1 MYLCYNYLG
10 DFKMKKFFTYLS
22 GCVYSS
28 KECLK
33 TWKMPKRYP
42 FIILIITFFM
52 LLAPLQF
59 DVLNT
64 SKDDLINMS
73 YNINEAF
80 KDLSIELKDK
90 NIEVEIKDN
99 KLECSEIYETFIL
112 DYDIK
117 IGKEIKEL
125 PKVNT
130 NLKEKTDNF
139 IYFTDNYF
147 YLRYVERDQN
157 NIEINTN
164 IISGNYT
171 MSNSFTFN
179 DIYEVRED
187 ENKVYNIVG
196 TYLKG
201 IYVSNWSTDSVIYG
215 LIYEMINL
223 IYMLLGAFILYLF
236 NSKGN
241 RDYKLSYVQCFFTL
255 MGSLIF
261 PSLFATILGFINIEL
276 FTLSYIILLLI
287 RLFMMCSIQLNG
299 NRKYN
304 QLEKEIKD
312 EDFKLEFK

>member
-1 MYLCYNYLG
+1 
-10 DFKMKKFFTYLS
+10 MKKFFTYLS

-42 FIILIITFFM
+42 FIILILTFFM

-64 SKDDLINMS
+64 SKEELINMS
-73 YNINEAF
+73 YKIDEVF
-80 KDLSIELKDK
+80 KELSIELKD
-90 NIEVEIKDN
+90 N
-99 KLECSEIYETFIL
+99 KLEYSESYETIIL

-117 IGKEIKEL
+117 IGKEIKEI
-125 PKVNT
+125 PEVNS
-130 NLKEKTDNF
+130 NLKDKSDNF
-139 IYFTDNYF
+139 IYFLDNNF
-147 YLRYVERDQN
+147 YLRYVERDSN
-157 NIEINTN
+157 NVEIKTN
-164 IISGNYT
+164 IIGGNYS
-171 MSNSFTFN
+171 MSNSFNFN

-187 ENKVYNIVG
+187 GNKVYNIVG

-201 IYVSNWSTDSVIYG
+201 VYVSNWSSDSVIYG
-215 LIYEMINL
+215 LIYEMINM
-223 IYMLLGAFILYLF
+223 IYMLLGAFVLYLF

-276 FTLSYIILLLI
+276 FTLSYIILLLV

-299 NRKYN
+299 NRKYD
-304 QLEKEIKD
+304 QLEKEVKD